1 VLFRS
6 VTQSFSFVEI
16 FRWDPV
22 SDVFLFTGDGNSYLL
37 EQKIAPKLGIPPH
50 KKRRIYSE
58 VERRGKIL
66 EKLGQQGILNFY
78 ELLKV
83 LAKAQREGLF

>member
-1 VLFRS
+1 
-6 VTQSFSFVEI
+6 VEV

-22 SDVFLFTGDGNSYLL
+22 TDIFLFSGDGNSYLL

-50 KKRRIYSE
+50 KKRRIYAE

-66 EKLGQQGILNFY
+66 EKLNQQGVKNFY
-78 ELLKV
+78 DLLKV